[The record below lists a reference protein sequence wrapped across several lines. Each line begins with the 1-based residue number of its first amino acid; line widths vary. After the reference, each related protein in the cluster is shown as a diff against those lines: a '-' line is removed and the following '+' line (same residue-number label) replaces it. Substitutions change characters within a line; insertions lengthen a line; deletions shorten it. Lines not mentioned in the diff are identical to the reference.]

1 MVKIENV
8 LSLNSVISNRLQ
20 EITAILEII
29 DRAITESFDPNYASE
44 LDELRF
50 TEFDLIKRAQE
61 MDETLQIIVDQMKQ
75 LVEDWKSRKTEAQDR
90 YFTFDED
97 GEMHQTTKEAYDAA
111 TDPDALEETHS
122 IMF

>member
-1 MVKIENV
+1 MIKIENV
-8 LSLNSVISNRLQ
+8 LSLNSVINNRLQ

-50 TEFDLIKRAQE
+50 TEFDLIKKAQE

-75 LVEDWKSRKTEAQDR
+75 LVEEWKSRKTEAQDR
-90 YFTFDED
+90 FFTFDED
-97 GEMHQTTKEAYDAA
+97 GEIHQTTKEAYDAA
-111 TDPDALEETHS
+111 TDPNAHEENFP
-122 IMF
+122 INF